1 MMRIGVNLASEP
13 FRRDRPM
20 IVASTVV
27 GALMVITLFLFVYL
41 AIAERDRASAAR
53 AQIERMQHQL
63 DTMSREE
70 TKLQAVMRR
79 PENAEVLD
87 RSVFLNALLV
97 RKGVS
102 WTRIFEDLEKVMPHD
117 VRLMS
122 IRPQINGANQ
132 LILEMWVGSPAPEPI
147 WNFVVELEKSS
158 AFGSTTVHNS
168 LPPSQNEPLYRYRV
182 STNYAQ
188 KL

>member
-1 MMRIGVNLASEP
+1 MRLPLNLASEP

-20 IVASTVV
+20 IVASSVV
-27 GALMVITLFLFVYL
+27 AVLLTILLGMLIFL
-41 AIAERDRASAAR
+41 AIGERNRAAEARTTIAAMER
-53 AQIERMQHQL
+53 QMAQIQQ
-63 DTMSREE
+63 EE
-70 TKLQAVMRR
+70 ARLQGVLRR

-87 RSVFLNALLV
+87 RSVFLNQLLS

-102 WTRIFEDLEKVMPHD
+102 WTRIFSDLESVTPHD

-122 IRPQINGANQ
+122 VRPQINSKNE
-132 LILEMWVGSPAPEPI
+132 LTLEMWVAAQATEPVLQFIMQLEQSP
-147 WNFVVELEKSS
+147 L
-158 AFGSTTVHNS
+158 FGSTTVPNS

-182 STNYAQ
+182 NVSYAQ

>member
-1 MMRIGVNLASEP
+1 MRIQVNLASEP
-13 FRRDRPM
+13 FRRDRP
-20 IVASTVV
+20 IVVASTAV
-27 GALMVITLFLFVYL
+27 GVLMVITLFVFTYL
-41 AIAERDRASAAR
+41 AIAERDRAAEAR
-53 AQIERMQHQL
+53 AQMDRMQRQL
-63 DTMSREE
+63 ETLSREE
-70 TKLQAVMRR
+70 SKLQAAMRL

-102 WTRIFEDLEKVMPHD
+102 WTRIFDDLEKVLPHN
-117 VRLMS
+117 VRLIS
-122 IRPQINGANQ
+122 VRPQINGANQ
-132 LILEMWVGSPAPEPI
+132 LTLEMWVGATAPEPVL
-147 WNFVVELEKSS
+147 NFVMQLEQGA

-182 STNYAQ
+182 SSQYAQ

>member
-1 MMRIGVNLASEP
+1 MRLPLNLASEP

-20 IVASTVV
+20 IVASSVVALLLTVV
-27 GALMVITLFLFVYL
+27 LGMLVWL
-41 AIAERDRASAAR
+41 AIGERDRASEAR
-53 AQIERMQHQL
+53 ATIATMERQ
-63 DTMSREE
+63 
-70 TKLQAVMRR
+70 LQALQQEEVRLQGVLRR

-87 RSVFLNALLV
+87 RSVFLNQLLS

-102 WTRIFEDLEKVMPHD
+102 WTKIFSDLERVTPHN

-122 IRPQINGANQ
+122 VRPQINARNE
-132 LILEMWVGSPAPEPI
+132 ITLEMWVAAQTTEPVLQFVMHLEQSP
-147 WNFVVELEKSS
+147 V
-158 AFGSTTVHNS
+158 FGSTTVPNI

-182 STNYAQ
+182 NVSYAQ

>member
-1 MMRIGVNLASEP
+1 MKIPVNLASEP

-20 IVASTVV
+20 IVASSAVAV
-27 GALMVITLFLFVYL
+27 LLTLVL
-41 AIAERDRASAAR
+41 AMLIWLAMGERDRAAEAR
-53 AQIERMQHQL
+53 ATIEVMEKQLTQIQ
-63 DTMSREE
+63 REE
-70 TKLQAVMRR
+70 ARLQGVLRR

-87 RSVFLNALLV
+87 RSVFLNQLLA

-102 WTRIFEDLEKVMPHD
+102 WTKIFSDLESVTPHN

-122 IRPQINGANQ
+122 VRPQITARNE
-132 LILEMWVGSPAPEPI
+132 LVLEMWVASQSTEPVNQFVMQLEQSP
-147 WNFVVELEKSS
+147 L
-158 AFGSTTVHNS
+158 FGATAVPNM

-182 STNYAQ
+182 SVNYAQ

>member
-1 MMRIGVNLASEP
+1 MRRPINLASDP

-20 IVASTVV
+20 IVASATV
-27 GALMVITLFLFVYL
+27 GLLLTGLLAMLIYL
-41 AIAERDRASAAR
+41 AMGERDRAAEAR
-53 AQIERMQHQL
+53 QNMGHLQRQL
-63 DTMSREE
+63 QAISREE
-70 TKLQAVMRR
+70 GRLQGVLRK

-87 RSVFLNALLV
+87 RSVFLNELLT

-102 WTRIFEDLEKVMPHD
+102 WTRIFEDLENVTPHN

-122 IRPQINGANQ
+122 VRPQIRGRNE
-132 LILEMWVGSPAPEPI
+132 LLLEMWVASQATESVL
-147 WNFVVELEKSS
+147 NFVMQLEQSA
-158 AFGSTTVHNS
+158 AFGATTVHNS

-182 STNYAQ
+182 SVNYAQ

>member
-1 MMRIGVNLASEP
+1 MKHSVNLASDP

-20 IVASTVV
+20 IVASSAVGLVLTVLLAV
-27 GALMVITLFLFVYL
+27 LIFL
-41 AIAERDRASAAR
+41 AISERDRAAEAR
-53 AQIERMQHQL
+53 ATIDQL
-63 DTMSREE
+63 QRQMDGIAREE
-70 TKLQAVMRR
+70 GRLQTVLRR

-87 RSVFLNALLV
+87 RSLFLNELLQ

-102 WTRIFEDLEKVMPHD
+102 WTKIFADLEQVTPHN

-122 IRPQINGANQ
+122 VRPQISAENE
-132 LILEMWVGSPAPEPI
+132 LTLDMWVASQSTEPVVTFVMHLEQSP
-147 WNFVVELEKSS
+147 L
-158 AFGSTTVHNS
+158 FGATTVSTN

-182 STNYAQ
+182 SVKYAQ